1 MILADK
7 IIKQRKQK
15 GWSQEEFAEMMGV
28 SRQAVSKWESAQSIP
43 EISKILLMSSLF
55 GVTTDYLLKDGIED
69 FDCPLKDGIENSEC
83 ADSET
88 AACRRLTLEDANRY
102 VSSSKKRSLVIAAA
116 TCLCVM
122 SPIVLIVLGGLS
134 SILDSFISEGVAC
147 AIGIGVLFVLVA
159 IAVAMFIYSD
169 FLGSDFKYLENEYF
183 ECEEGVGKMATDKLQ
198 KIRLRYMLSNIIASV
213 MCVISPLPLIFCA
226 FSGNEVICVYMI
238 GVLLLVVAIAVF
250 IFISVGNVWEA
261 YQRILKNPKYAVP
274 KNDNKKIRNIENIVT
289 DIYWTLVLAV
299 YLIWSFSCSA
309 WAISWIVWP
318 IAAPLS
324 AIIPIIFRSKRR

>member
-69 FDCPLKDGIENSEC
+69 FDYPLKESIENSEC
-83 ADSET
+83 ADSE
-88 AACRRLTLEDANRY
+88 AACRRLTLEDANQY
-102 VSSSKKRSLVIAAA
+102 ISNSKKRSLIIAVA
-116 TCLCVM
+116 TCLCVV

-134 SILDSFISEGVAC
+134 SILDSFISEGAAC
-147 AIGIGVLFVLVA
+147 AIGIGVLFVFVA

-169 FLGSDFKYLENEYF
+169 FLGADFKYLENEYF

-198 KIRLRYMLSNIIASV
+198 KIRPRYMFSNIIASV

-226 FSGNEVICVYMI
+226 FSGNDALSVCMV
-238 GVLLLVVAIAVF
+238 GVLLLMIAIASF
-250 IFISVGNVWEA
+250 IFVYAGNVWEA
-261 YQRILKNPKYAVP
+261 YQRILKNPKCSVP

-289 DIYWTLVLAV
+289 DIYWTFVLAV

-309 WAISWIVWP
+309 WAISWIVWV

-324 AIIPIIFRSKRR
+324 GLIPIIFGSKRR